1 MNQYNDNNN
10 NYLPIIIVITQNYD
24 DNKTEIMEKIIQ
36 DEFKDLNRDIKIM
49 PVIAKDYVQ
58 KKKNKEDI
66 YKKEGIDELIKISFE
81 KSQKAIYP
89 ACLKSITEKTVQ
101 AFNLKT
107 EEKKQ
112 KLKEE
117 LKEKSQIILNEITEN
132 DEIEQSISKLS
143 TIFEQTLNTFFEI
156 VNISEE
162 SKNDVKLF
170 LDDLC
175 KWCVEILNPVV
186 SGLIKENSDELS
198 KLLLKEQVNVKRN
211 NNVHKNLDNEKT
223 LEDYENQCEEELKPS
238 IINQVYY
245 LAVKDIYNIIS
256 ENLIKISE
264 DVIKE
269 KYDEIL
275 PELKNGI
282 SDEKLK
288 KLSDKII
295 QEIVNKQN

>member
-1 MNQYNDNNN
+1 M
-10 NYLPIIIVITQNYD
+10 
-24 DNKTEIMEKIIQ
+24 
-36 DEFKDLNRDIKIM
+36 
-49 PVIAKDYVQ
+49 
-58 KKKNKEDI
+58 
-66 YKKEGIDELIKISFE
+66 
-81 KSQKAIYP
+81 
-89 ACLKSITEKTVQ
+89 KSITEKTVQ

-117 LKEKSQIILNEITEN
+117 LKEKPQVILNEITEN

-143 TIFEQTLNTFFEI
+143 TIFEQTLNIFFEI

>member
-1 MNQYNDNNN
+1 M
-10 NYLPIIIVITQNYD
+10 
-24 DNKTEIMEKIIQ
+24 
-36 DEFKDLNRDIKIM
+36 
-49 PVIAKDYVQ
+49 
-58 KKKNKEDI
+58 
-66 YKKEGIDELIKISFE
+66 
-81 KSQKAIYP
+81 
-89 ACLKSITEKTVQ
+89 KSITEKTVQ

-117 LKEKSQIILNEITEN
+117 LKEKSQVILNEITEN

-143 TIFEQTLNTFFEI
+143 TIFEQTLNIFFEI

-245 LAVKDIYNIIS
+245 II
-256 ENLIKISE
+256 L
-264 DVIKE
+264 
-269 KYDEIL
+269 L
-275 PELKNGI
+275 
-282 SDEKLK
+282 
-288 KLSDKII
+288 
-295 QEIVNKQN
+295 